1 MTISDIVIL
10 FSIIA
15 IFTLTIILIYCFY
28 MIYRNSI
35 VYKNRTKI
43 IDAIMGYQWFC
54 IENNIPI
61 KVEYNDMEEYNE
73 TLYKRP
79 FDFSCE
85 HILPKEKYEI
95 IKEFM

>member
-1 MTISDIVIL
+1 MTAFNFIVCV
-10 FSIIA
+10 
-15 IFTLTIILIYCFY
+15 IFLIGLVYNLY
-28 MIYRNSI
+28 MLYRN
-35 VYKNRTKI
+35 NRVFENRIKVLK
-43 IDAIMGYQWFC
+43 AIWKYQVFC
-54 IENNIPI
+54 IESDLPI
-61 KVEYNDMEEYNE
+61 KVDCDDLEEYDE

>member
-1 MTISDIVIL
+1 MTVSNFIVLFNGFAIL
-10 FSIIA
+10 VLLVCLA
-15 IFTLTIILIYCFY
+15 YNFY
-28 MIYRNSI
+28 MLYRNDR
-35 VYKNRTKI
+35 VYENRVKVI
-43 IDAIMGYQWFC
+43 GAIMRYQVFC
-54 IENNIPI
+54 LENDISI
-61 KVEYNDMEEYNE
+61 KVDFNDIEEYDE

>member
-10 FSIIA
+10 FSITA
-15 IFTLTIILIYCFY
+15 IFALTIILIYCFF
-28 MIYRNSI
+28 ILYRNDK
-35 VYKNRTKI
+35 VYKNLEKI

-54 IENNIPI
+54 IKNNIPI
-61 KVEYNDMEEYNE
+61 KVEYNDMEEYDE

-85 HILPKEKYEI
+85 HILPEEKYEL